1 MAILLKPKDHGRK
14 PRRVEQIGGWG
25 VLSGRGWTMY
35 CDRCGNQ
42 LTLGGQYCTKCGKAI
57 LPGGAAPSAAATG
70 QVAGSTGAYAGSTG
84 TYGASSGA
92 YGERVGMTAGAPAR
106 AAGAADGRVR
116 RNIHRLATL
125 WMINGILRL
134 AWVGWMMLFGRF
146 IPPMRV
152 WMGPGGGPFWGW
164 GLDGALSRGI
174 FSAGIVL
181 ALFGVAWG
189 LFEREPWAR
198 FLGLA
203 LGFLALL
210 RFPLGTAGRKGV

>member
-1 MAILLKPKDHGRK
+1 
-14 PRRVEQIGGWG
+14 
-25 VLSGRGWTMY
+25 MY

-57 LPGGAAPSAAATG
+57 LPGGAATSSATTG
-70 QVAGSTGAYAGSTG
+70 QGAEFT
-84 TYGASSGA
+84 GA
-92 YGERVGMTAGAPAR
+92 YGERAGRTAGAPAR
-106 AAGAADGRVR
+106 TAGAADGRVR

-134 AWVGWMMLFGRF
+134 AWVGWMTIFGRMF
-146 IPPMRV
+146 VPFLRGPWV
-152 WMGPGGGPFWGW
+152 WPLGGRWGVDFPFPGAF
-164 GLDGALSRGI
+164 
-174 FSAGIVL
+174 FSLGIVL
-181 ALFGVAWG
+181 ALFGVLHLVLAWG

-210 RFPLGTAGRKGV
+210 RFPLGTALGIYTLWVLLPEASASEYDRLTKGSGQMNSAAASS